1 MKKIIISIFVIAVIL
16 GISYFYLVNKK
27 EAIAPVVVPPVVTN
41 TKSTVVTDTKPAE
54 LCFAKFGAPD
64 VNGSYDRDTLRLI
77 VNGEKVTGELNL
89 LPAESDSKTGEIK
102 GTVGPINTTTMTR
115 TADLEWFTFAGG
127 TNTEKVKI
135 IFGAGSA
142 SVKQGTSTLDLP
154 ELPCLNL
161 IERTNVENY
170 LSDNISELSP
180 IKAVLGGTWYVVY
193 ATVDLEKNTGV
204 VAYED
209 GHLSEKKNFSYTTN
223 AKGEVVSLT
232 IK

>member
-1 MKKIIISIFVIAVIL
+1 MKKIIIFIFVIAVIL
-16 GISYFYLVNKK
+16 GISYSYLINKK
-27 EAIAPVVVPPVVTN
+27 EAIAPVVVPPVVTD

-54 LCFAKFGAPD
+54 LCFAKFGTPD

-102 GTVGPINTTTMTR
+102 GTVGLVDTTTMMR
-115 TADLEWFTFAGG
+115 TADLEWFTTGG
-127 TNTEKVKI
+127 TNTEIVKI
-135 IFGAGSA
+135 IFGNSTA
-142 SVKQGTSTLDLP
+142 SIVQKTNTLNLR
-154 ELPCLNL
+154 ELPCLDL
-161 IERTNVENY
+161 VERTNVENY

-180 IKAVLGGTWYVVY
+180 VKAVLGGTWYVVY
-193 ATVDLEKNTGV
+193 ATVDLDKNTGV